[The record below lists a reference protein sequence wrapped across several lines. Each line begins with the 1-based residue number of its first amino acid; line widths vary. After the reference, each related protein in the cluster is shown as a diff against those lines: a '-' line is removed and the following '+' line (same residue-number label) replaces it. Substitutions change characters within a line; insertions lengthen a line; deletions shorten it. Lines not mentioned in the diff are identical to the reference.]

1 MQRLA
6 RFLHHHSLILL
17 SSFISICVAGAIAG
31 SLAFGHHLIETQ
43 ALHYS
48 KSYVQT
54 IRTVWQVYHD
64 DVIKRLQ
71 AIEGVTITP
80 QYKKTIG
87 SIPTPIAYTNQLSQQ
102 LQSIPGNPQLFIQSN
117 GPSKTKDAMADPF
130 HQSAQ
135 EYFSNHDDAFYEV
148 ALAEGYQAFNYAEPL
163 VMTSSCVECHTTL
176 TNSTVANWKEG
187 ETVGFIAIRQPL
199 SAMRKTLNQD
209 IHLIGWASALLGGI
223 GLAGSLIVQHD
234 RKVAQQQLRDE
245 VEQKTI
251 ALERLDLTDTL
262 TQVANQRQ
270 FSKALN
276 QEWRRV
282 WRHNGHLSLL
292 VCDIDYFKQYND
304 VYGIQSGDQCL
315 KKVAQAI
322 QGQLKRAGDLVAR
335 IQADEFYV
343 LLPET
348 NSAEAEEVAAILLDA
363 VHHLKILHSQS
374 DVSPYI
380 SISIGIGSTVPTKE
394 SHPEKLIEQ
403 AEKALYDGAK
413 QAGRN
418 DFSVHTF

>member
-6 RFLHHHSLILL
+6 RFLHLHSLILL
-17 SSFISICVAGAIAG
+17 SSFISLCVAGAIAG

-43 ALHYS
+43 ALQYS

-64 DVIKRLQ
+64 DVIKRIQ
-71 AIEGVTITP
+71 TIEGVTVTP
-80 QYKKTIG
+80 QYKKSIG

-102 LQSIPGNPQLFIQSN
+102 LQSIPGNPQLFIQTNGTSN
-117 GPSKTKDAMADPF
+117 TKVAMADPF
-130 HQSAQ
+130 HQAAQ
-135 EYFSNHDDAFYEV
+135 EYFADHDNAFYQV

-163 VMTSSCVECHTTL
+163 IMTASCVQCHQTL
-176 TNSTVANWKEG
+176 INPTVANWKEG
-187 ETVGFIAIRQPL
+187 QTVGFIAIRQPL
-199 SAMRKTLNQD
+199 SSMRKTLKQD
-209 IHLIGWASALLGGI
+209 IQLIGWASAFLGGL
-223 GLAGSLIVQHD
+223 GLVGSLIVQQD
-234 RKVAQQQLRDE
+234 RNITQKQLRDE

-304 VYGIQSGDQCL
+304 VYGIQAGDQCL

-335 IQADEFYV
+335 IKADEFYI

-418 DFSVHTF
+418 DFSVQTF